1 MAGITVGWIEDISA
15 RAVKKRLVM
24 EGFDWAS
31 VQTDGLEVILE
42 GDAPSE
48 ARRFNALAAAGA
60 VVEAARVIDNF
71 TIQDK
76 GPLIAPKFSVEILR
90 NDTGIS
96 IIGLIP
102 TSSGKKGLVKRIS
115 TIADNL
121 PVADW
126 GDSETL
132 EVGEMV
138 WAIGNPYGL
147 DRTLTYGIVSGM
159 GRRGVVGNP
168 YEEFLQTDA
177 SINPGNSG
185 GPLVDVHGRVMGITT
200 AIVGKSFRGIGF
212 AIPSTTARR
221 ICEEIRQHGR
231 VERGHVGLRLHERPA
246 GGVLI
251 AAVAEQSPASMA
263 GLRSGDVITE
273 LDNEYIDSPSML
285 VLMLTRLPIG
295 NEVTLTVLRED
306 DVIQVPIRIGRR
318 PKE

>member
-1 MAGITVGWIEDISA
+1 MS
-15 RAVKKRLVM
+15 
-24 EGFDWAS
+24 
-31 VQTDGLEVILE
+31 Q
-42 GDAPSE
+42 SE
-48 ARRFNALAAAGA
+48 AIEVRLADKRVFSAQLVGADAATDLA
-60 VVEAARVIDNF
+60 VL
-71 TIQDK
+71 K
-76 GPLIAPKFSVEILR
+76 
-90 NDTGIS
+90 IS
-96 IIGLIP
+96 
-102 TSSGKKGLVKRIS
+102 
-115 TIADNL
+115 ADNL

-221 ICEEIRQHGR
+221 ICEEIRQHGHVER
-231 VERGHVGLRLHERPA
+231 GHVGRRGVVGNPYEEFLQTDASINPGNSGGPLVDVHGRVMGITTAIVGKSFRGIGFAIPSTTARRICEEIRQHGHVERGHVGLRLHERPA
-246 GGVLI
+246 GGVFI
-251 AAVAEQSPASMA
+251 TAVAKQSPAALA
-263 GLRSGDVITE
+263 GLQPGDVITHI
-273 LDNEYIDSPSML
+273 DGEYIDSPATL

-295 NEVTLTVLRED
+295 NKVTATVLRED
-306 DVIQVPIRIGRR
+306 EVMHVPVRIGRR